1 MDADIGDDSTKLSLF
16 SVLDLSL
23 VWMSRDEKR
32 LFLSLVVLAR
42 GVLATIAMLASLWQK
57 VGRLGSQCP
66 EFFPAP
72 MKTERSKNNF

>member
-42 GVLATIAMLASLWQK
+42 GVLATLATLASLWRK
-57 VGRLGSQCP
+57 VGRWSSQCP

-72 MKTERSKNNF
+72 MKTERSKNTF